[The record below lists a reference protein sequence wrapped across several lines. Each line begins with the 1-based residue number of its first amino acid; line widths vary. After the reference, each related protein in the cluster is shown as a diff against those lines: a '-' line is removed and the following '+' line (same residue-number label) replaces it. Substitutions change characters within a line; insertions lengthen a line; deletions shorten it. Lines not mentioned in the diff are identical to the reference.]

1 LVQNVSNNS
10 HNGAPVNVSWWLFG
24 GDPVV

>member
-1 LVQNVSNNS
+1 VSNNS